1 MFYTSMSV
9 VPKLVMQHWARSR
22 EVAGH
27 GQLPVLGHGGVSDGK
42 RGGAAVVLSTRGDSI
57 WPCPRQP
64 RFCPVCHRRGL
75 GGAVLLTLFSTC
87 VQFSGNGAS

>member
-42 RGGAAVVLSTRGDSI
+42 RGGDAVVLSAREIPSGHVQGS
-57 WPCPRQP
+57 
-64 RFCPVCHRRGL
+64 L
-75 GGAVLLTLFSTC
+75 GSVLFVIAAAWEAQC
-87 VQFSGNGAS
+87 C